1 MSEQRKTKRFEIQLL
16 VELVRTGSEPVSRA
30 GETRNMSSGGV
41 LFTSEAEMPVGDPI
55 EYLVTLPSAASGASV
70 RLRCMGKV
78 IRSQA
83 VRASEQATG
92 RRPFAIA
99 ATLERYEFIRTK

>member
-1 MSEQRKTKRFEIQLL
+1 MSEQRKTKRFEIQLPF
-16 VELVRTGSEPVSRA
+16 ELVRTGSESVSRA

-55 EYLVTLPSAASGASV
+55 EYLVTLPSAHSGGSV

-78 IRSQA
+78 IRSQGVPSA
-83 VRASEQATG
+83 EPETL

-99 ATLERYEFIRTK
+99 ATLERYEFIRSK

>member
-1 MSEQRKTKRFEIQLL
+1 MGEQRKTKRFEIQLP
-16 VELVRTGSEPVSRA
+16 VELVRTGSEPVSRS
-30 GETRNMSSGGV
+30 GETQNMSSGGV
-41 LFTSEAEMPVGDPI
+41 LFTSEAEMPIGDPI
-55 EYLVTLPSAASGASV
+55 EYLVTLPSAAPGAQV

-78 IRSQA
+78 IRSQDTKT
-83 VRASEQATG
+83 SEQSVV